1 MSETGLEEKVENM
14 NVEEKEPIARKGGE
28 KAKGEKKKKEDG
40 SCGFPLEV
48 SRSPFMRD

>member
-28 KAKGEKKKKEDG
+28 KKKKEDP